1 MRVRTA
7 TGRLGRRT
15 DDQSSLFRIGRGIQP
30 PIGVRQAARWQV
42 SRAGGTEPA
51 WARSG
56 RELFYRSAA
65 GDFVAMDVATSPSFR
80 VEAEH
85 VLFSARDYMG
95 NPLNRSYAVSPDDRS
110 FLFLRHKPGAQSQ
123 LIIVTNWFEE
133 LKAKVGK

>member
-1 MRVRTA
+1 VYVRPFPNA
-7 TGRLGRRT
+7 
-15 DDQSSLFRIGRGIQP
+15 
-30 PIGVRQAARWQV
+30 QAARWQV

-85 VLFSARDYMG
+85 VLFSARDYVA